1 MRIVLLTPEKLVM
14 ERSLQLSFP
23 VTNNE
28 AEYEALLAG
37 MAMVG
42 RLGGE
47 VIEIYS
53 DSCLVVG

>member
-28 AEYEALLAG
+28 AEYEGLLAG

-42 RLGGE
+42 KLGGE

>member
-23 VTNNE
+23 VTNKE

>member
-1 MRIVLLTPEKLVM
+1 MRIVLLTPKKLVM